1 MEKVV
6 RLWRY
11 KRVRHKLKRQND
23 TKHKQNRLTMNG
35 DEFDEIDEPIIDV
48 DDSEESSAPIIYDIS
63 SYGADYDVDGL
74 VKRLKRGDIFIP
86 PFQRDYVWNQA
97 EASRLVE
104 SLLLGLPV
112 PGVFLAK
119 EGDSNKL
126 SVIDGQQRLKSLLFF
141 YEGFFNPKV
150 GDIRRKIFR
159 LKNVQKQ
166 FENKTYD
173 ELEEEDR
180 IKLDDSIIHAT
191 IIKQESP
198 NDDNTSIY
206 HVFERLNTGGRKLTP
221 QEIRSA
227 IYIGKLNEMIAELND
242 YPAWRDLFGKENNR
256 LKDQEMILR
265 FFAFYSNLENYSKP
279 LKEFLNKFNG
289 RYRNPSDEE
298 IKRLSSIFKR
308 TSDLI
313 LNKIGKNAF
322 RPDRVFNA
330 SAFEVLMVG
339 VAKRIDENID
349 FDSFVRDLDNL
360 YKSQEFV
367 DSITRATSDEKVVE
381 LRHSLF
387 NQFIENYVR
396 Q

>member
-1 MEKVV
+1 
-6 RLWRY
+6 
-11 KRVRHKLKRQND
+11 
-23 TKHKQNRLTMNG
+23 MNG
-35 DEFDEIDEPIIDV
+35 TENEEIDEKIIDV
-48 DDSEESSAPIIYDIS
+48 DEKEESIAPIIYDIS
-63 SYGADYDVDGL
+63 SYGADYDVEGL

-97 EASRLVE
+97 EASRLIE

-119 EGDSNKL
+119 ESDSNKL

-141 YEGFFNPKV
+141 YEGFFNPKE
-150 GDIRRKIFR
+150 GDNRKKVFK
-159 LKNVQKQ
+159 LKNVQQQ
-166 FENKTYD
+166 FEGKTYD

-180 IKLDDSIIHAT
+180 INLDDSIIHAT
-191 IIKQESP
+191 IIKQETP

-227 IYIGKLNEMIAELND
+227 IYIGKLNELIVELND
-242 YPAWRDLFGKENNR
+242 YEPWRELFGKKNNR

-265 FFAFYSNLENYSKP
+265 FFAMYTSLDIYTKP

-289 RYRNPSDEE
+289 KYRNPIDSE
-298 IKRLSSIFKR
+298 IDRLSTVFKTTTNR
-308 TSDLI
+308 I
-313 LNKIGKNAF
+313 LDNFGKSAF

-339 VAKRIDENID
+339 IATRLDENID
-349 FDSFVRDLDNL
+349 FESLVANINEL
-360 YKSQEFV
+360 YKDQDFI
-367 DSITRATSDEKVVE
+367 DSITRATSDDKVVE
-381 LRHSLF
+381 ARHKMF
-387 NQFIENYVR
+387 NDFIVEYV

>member
-1 MEKVV
+1 
-6 RLWRY
+6 
-11 KRVRHKLKRQND
+11 
-23 TKHKQNRLTMNG
+23 MNG

-48 DDSEESSAPIIYDIS
+48 KDSEDSSAPIIYDIS

-119 EGDSNKL
+119 EGESNKL

-141 YEGFFNPKV
+141 YEGFFNPKT
-150 GDIRRKIFR
+150 GDSRQKVFR

-166 FENKTYD
+166 YENKTYE

-180 IKLDDSIIHAT
+180 IKIDDSIIHAT

-227 IYIGKLNEMIAELND
+227 IYIGKMNEMIAELND
-242 YPAWRDLFGKENNR
+242 YPAWRELFGKKNNR

-265 FFAFYSNLENYSKP
+265 FLAIYSNIENYSKP
-279 LKEFLNKFNG
+279 LKEFLNKFNLK
-289 RYRNPSDEE
+289 YKNPSDEE
-298 IKRLSSIFKR
+298 IERLSSIFKR

-313 LNKIGKNAF
+313 LTKIGKNAF

-339 VAKRIDENID
+339 IAKRIDENID
-349 FDSFVRDLDNL
+349 LEGFSRDLDNL
-360 YKSQEFV
+360 YKSQEFI

-381 LRHSLF
+381 LRHKLF
-387 NQFIENYVR
+387 NVYIENYV
-396 Q
+396 

>member
-1 MEKVV
+1 
-6 RLWRY
+6 
-11 KRVRHKLKRQND
+11 
-23 TKHKQNRLTMNG
+23 MNG
-35 DEFDEIDEPIIDV
+35 NNIDEIDEPVIDV
-48 DDSEESSAPIIYDIS
+48 EDDEESSSPQIYGIS

-97 EASRLVE
+97 EASRLIE

-119 EGDSNKL
+119 ESDSNKL

-141 YEGFFNPKV
+141 YEGFFNPKE
-150 GDIRRKIFR
+150 GDTRKRVFK
-159 LKNVQKQ
+159 LKNVQEK
-166 FENKTYD
+166 FEGKTYED
-173 ELEEEDR
+173 LEEDDR
-180 IKLDDSIIHAT
+180 INLDDSIIHAT
-191 IIKQESP
+191 IIKQETP

-227 IYIGKLNEMIAELND
+227 IYIGKLNDLIADLNE
-242 YPAWRDLFGKENNR
+242 YPSWRELFGKKNNR

-265 FFAFYSNLENYSKP
+265 FFAIYTSLESYTKP

-289 RYRNPSDEE
+289 RYRNPTNLELE
-298 IKRLSSIFKR
+298 RLDNLFKR
-308 TSDLI
+308 TTDVI
-313 LNKIGKNAF
+313 LERIGKNAF

-330 SAFEVLMVG
+330 AAFEVLMVG
-339 VAKRIDENID
+339 IAKRIDDNID
-349 FDSFVRDLDNL
+349 LEAFAGNINTL
-360 YKSQEFV
+360 YKNQEFV

-381 LRHSLF
+381 ERHRLF
-387 NQFIENYVR
+387 NEFINQYV